1 MQYHS
6 DRPVA
11 YLPPAVQV
19 WQEVNGFYR
28 HNLAASS
35 TAAAVAMAHWSQ
47 LSPYY
52 GFISIP
58 VGQR

>member
-1 MQYHS
+1 MQYHW

-11 YLPPAVQV
+11 YLSPAVQV

-35 TAAAVAMAHWSQ
+35 TAAAVAMARLESIG
-47 LSPYY
+47 PYY

-58 VGQR
+58 VGRR